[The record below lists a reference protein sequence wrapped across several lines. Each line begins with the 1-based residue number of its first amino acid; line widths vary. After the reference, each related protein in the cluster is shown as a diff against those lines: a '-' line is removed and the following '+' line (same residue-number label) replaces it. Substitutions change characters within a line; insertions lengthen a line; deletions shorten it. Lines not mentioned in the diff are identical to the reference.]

1 MTYLLDM
8 LNLTCTIS
16 RAAFTQ
22 NSTNGSVARAYASNQ
37 TSVICTIQA
46 ASDTESMEYQ
56 RRLGSVVYRAYFL
69 PGVDVRIDDRLS
81 SISGTA
87 VNVSGRT
94 FRVISPANDVAG
106 QGDYTTCL
114 CVFYTG
120 DGQS

>member
-8 LNLTCTIS
+8 LNLTCTIE

-37 TSVICTIQA
+37 TGVLCTIQA
-46 ASDTESMEYQ
+46 GSDSEAMEYS

-69 PGVDVRIDDRLS
+69 PGVDVRIDDRLTTFA
-81 SISGTA
+81 GNA
-87 VNVSGRT
+87 VNISGRT
-94 FRVISPANDVAG
+94 MRVVSPANDVAG

-114 CVFYTG
+114 CSFDTG